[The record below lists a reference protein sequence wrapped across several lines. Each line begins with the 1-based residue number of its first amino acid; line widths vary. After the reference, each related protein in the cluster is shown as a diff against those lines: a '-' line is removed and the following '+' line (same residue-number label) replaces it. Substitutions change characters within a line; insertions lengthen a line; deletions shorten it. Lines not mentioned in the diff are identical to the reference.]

1 MDHTYE
7 EIRSVTIDILA
18 GREQTAYSPEQFA
31 SVLHGVGE
39 VLERR
44 EGRGGQDR
52 HHEPQTSASDR
63 ELVREV
69 FWDLFRQGIITLGLN
84 DSNREFPFFKVSQ
97 FGKRILENEN
107 TYFFHDL
114 STYTTL
120 IKSNVPNIN
129 DTTLLYLQ
137 EAMQSFKS
145 GCMMAATVML
155 GVASEHSFLLLLEAA
170 EANSTYGSKFANAV
184 KQRTIL
190 QKFRKF
196 KAALDQHIMGDLPSE
211 IKEDL
216 DIDFAG
222 ILSVIRTFR
231 NDSGHPTGKILEREQ
246 PTLCWPRYC
255 LTIATLPS
263 SIVPVNVNSP
273 MMSLPDPRMLPP
285 SNSGRS
291 CSMG

>member
-18 GREQTAYSPEQFA
+18 GREKTAYSPDQFA
-31 SVLHGVGE
+31 NVLHGVGE
-39 VLERR
+39 VLDRR

-52 HHEPQTSASDR
+52 HHQPQLSPGDR

-97 FGKRILENEN
+97 SGKRILENEN

-120 IKSNVPNIN
+120 IKSNVPDIN
-129 DTTLLYLQ
+129 GTTLLYLQ

-145 GCMMAATVML
+145 GCMLAATVML

-170 EANSTYGSKFANAV
+170 ESNSRYGPRFANAV

-196 KAALDQHIMGDLPSE
+196 KAALDQHVMTDLPSE
-211 IKEDL
+211 VKEDL

-246 PTLCWPRYC
+246 TYVLLQMFVPYC
-255 LTIATLPS
+255 KKIYQLI
-263 SIVPVNVNSP
+263 
-273 MMSLPDPRMLPP
+273 DFFK
-285 SNSGRS
+285 
-291 CSMG
+291 

>member
-1 MDHTYE
+1 MDHAYE
-7 EIRSVTIDILA
+7 EIRSVVIDILA
-18 GREQTAYSPEQFA
+18 GRERTAYEPSQYQHMLLGLA
-31 SVLHGVGE
+31 E

-44 EGRGGQDR
+44 DGRSRQDR
-52 HHEPQTSASDR
+52 HHQAQPSTADR
-63 ELVREV
+63 ELFREV

-84 DSNREFPFFKVSQ
+84 DSNREFPFFMVSQ

-120 IKSNVPNIN
+120 IKSNVPDVN

-137 EAMQSFKS
+137 ESMQSFKS
-145 GCMMAATVML
+145 GCMLAATVML
-155 GVASEHSFLLLLEAA
+155 GVASEHSFLLLLESALT
-170 EANSTYGSKFANAV
+170 NSTYGNKFANAA

-196 KAALDQHIMGDLPSE
+196 KAVLDQHVMADLPSE

-231 NDSGHPTGKILEREQ
+231 NESGHPTGKILEREQ
-246 PTLCWPRYC
+246 TYVLLQMFVPYC
-255 LTIATLPS
+255 KKIYQLI
-263 SIVPVNVNSP
+263 
-273 MMSLPDPRMLPP
+273 DFFK
-285 SNSGRS
+285 
-291 CSMG
+291 

>member
-7 EIRSVTIDILA
+7 EIRSVAIDILA
-18 GREQTAYSPEQFA
+18 GREKPSYAATQFAHLLIGVAEILEEREGQTARRGSDAQL
-31 SVLHGVGE
+31 SV
-39 VLERR
+39 
-44 EGRGGQDR
+44 
-52 HHEPQTSASDR
+52 ADR

-69 FWDLFRQGIITLGLN
+69 FWDLFRQGVITIGSDN
-84 DSNREFPFFKVSQ
+84 ANQNYPHFKVSQ

-120 IKSNVPNIN
+120 IQSNVPDIN

-145 GCMMAATVML
+145 GCMLAATVML
-155 GVASEHSFLLLLEAA
+155 GVASEHSFLLLLETA
-170 EANSTYGSKFANAV
+170 EANSTYGSKFASAA

-196 KAALDQHIMGDLPSE
+196 KAALDQHVMADLPHE

-222 ILSVIRTFR
+222 VLSVIRTFR
-231 NDSGHPTGKILEREQ
+231 NESGHPSGKILGREQ
-246 PTLCWPRYC
+246 TYVLLQMFVPYC
-255 LTIATLPS
+255 KKIYQLI
-263 SIVPVNVNSP
+263 
-273 MMSLPDPRMLPP
+273 DFFK
-285 SNSGRS
+285 
-291 CSMG
+291 

>member
-7 EIRSVTIDILA
+7 EIRSVAIDILA
-18 GREQTAYSPEQFA
+18 GREKPSYAADQVAHL
-31 SVLHGVGE
+31 VIGVAE
-39 VLERR
+39 ILEER
-44 EGRGGQDR
+44 EGRTDR
-52 HHEPQTSASDR
+52 RRGSDAQLSVADR

-69 FWDLFRQGIITLGLN
+69 FWDLFRQGVITIGSDN
-84 DSNREFPFFKVSQ
+84 ANQNYPHFKVSQ

-120 IKSNVPNIN
+120 IKSNVPDIN

-145 GCMMAATVML
+145 GCMLAATVML
-155 GVASEHSFLLLLEAA
+155 GVASEHSFLLLLESA
-170 EANSTYGSKFANAV
+170 EGNSTYGSKFANAA

-196 KAALDQHIMGDLPSE
+196 KAALDQHVMADLPSE

-222 ILSVIRTFR
+222 VLSVIRTFR
-231 NDSGHPTGKILEREQ
+231 NESGHPSGKILGREQ
-246 PTLCWPRYC
+246 TYVLLQMFIPYC
-255 LTIATLPS
+255 KKIYQLT
-263 SIVPVNVNSP
+263 
-273 MMSLPDPRMLPP
+273 DFFK
-285 SNSGRS
+285 
-291 CSMG
+291 

>member
-7 EIRSVTIDILA
+7 EVRSIVIDLLA
-18 GREQTAYSPEQFA
+18 GRERSLHMADETRQYNTLRTAVA
-31 SVLHGVGE
+31 D

-44 EGRGGQDR
+44 EDRSPDDR
-52 HHEPQTSASDR
+52 HHCPSLPANDWA
-63 ELVREV
+63 VFHEV
-69 FWDLFRQGIITLGLN
+69 FWDLFRQGIITPGIN
-84 DSNREFPFFKVSQ
+84 DSSLEFPHFSVSQ
-97 FGKRILENEN
+97 FGRKILENEN

-120 IKSNVPNIN
+120 MKSNVPDIN

-145 GCMMAATVML
+145 GCMLAATVML
-155 GVASEHSFLLLLEAA
+155 GVASEHSFLLLLESAH
-170 EANSTYGSKFANAV
+170 ANSTYGSNFANAA

-196 KAALDQHIMGDLPSE
+196 KAALDQHVMADLPSE

-231 NDSGHPTGKILEREQ
+231 NESGHPTGKILEREQ
-246 PTLCWPRYC
+246 AYVLLQMFVPYC
-255 LTIATLPS
+255 KKIYQLI
-263 SIVPVNVNSP
+263 
-273 MMSLPDPRMLPP
+273 DFFK
-285 SNSGRS
+285 
-291 CSMG
+291 